1 MNNAEIYEMIPFQVL
16 ERVGFPTNYIQL
28 SLDQKFFVDCVFN
41 NSRDIFSENL
51 RMQDKIYHL
60 EDKVADLQHELKDLA
75 GKMSNQIKFVG
86 LHAHSVFSVFDG
98 LGYPQDHIDYAIEER
113 HGCLGTNRPW

>member
-1 MNNAEIYEMIPFQVL
+1 MNNAEIYEMVPFQMS
-16 ERVGFPTNYIQL
+16 YMQL

-60 EDKVADLQHELKDLA
+60 EDKVADLQHELNNLA
-75 GKMSNQIKFVG
+75 G
-86 LHAHSVFSVFDG
+86 
-98 LGYPQDHIDYAIEER
+98 E
-113 HGCLGTNRPW
+113 

>member
-1 MNNAEIYEMIPFQVL
+1 MIDPQEELQILREMNRELMEENEQIPFQVL

-60 EDKVADLQHELKDLA
+60 EDKVADLQHELNNLA
-75 GKMSNQIKFVG
+75 G
-86 LHAHSVFSVFDG
+86 
-98 LGYPQDHIDYAIEER
+98 E
-113 HGCLGTNRPW
+113 

>member
-1 MNNAEIYEMIPFQVL
+1 MSTNSWRTIKMNNAEIYEMVPFQVL
-16 ERVGFPTNYIQL
+16 ERVGFPISYMQL

-60 EDKVADLQHELKDLA
+60 EDRVADLQHELKDLA
-75 GKMSNQIKFVG
+75 GEK
-86 LHAHSVFSVFDG
+86 
-98 LGYPQDHIDYAIEER
+98 
-113 HGCLGTNRPW
+113 